1 MKDRSRRLER
11 HHNNRE
17 DNNIPLLKN
26 HSKGIFIYM
35 IVCLSEKNYETKM
48 DAR

>member
-1 MKDRSRRLER
+1 MKDKSRRLER

-26 HSKGIFIYM
+26 HSEGIFIYM
-35 IVCLSEKNYETKM
+35 IIYLPEKDDE
-48 DAR
+48 